1 MLFYDLEKKTFKQ
14 FKLDKQL
21 FNKVNLNLSK
31 NNFLR
36 SVIKQKRNSYV
47 KKVLFILT
55 YLQHQLIKIQ
65 KKYFI
70 NAFFSSKN
78 VLYIQYFISGA
89 SFNQFSGAFAPLETE
104 KKEI

>member
-36 SVIKQKRNSYV
+36 SVIKQKRNS
-47 KKVLFILT
+47 
-55 YLQHQLIKIQ
+55 
-65 KKYFI
+65 
-70 NAFFSSKN
+70 
-78 VLYIQYFISGA
+78 
-89 SFNQFSGAFAPLETE
+89 
-104 KKEI
+104 